1 MCGILGIKSSC
12 LPDKKLFKKSL
23 DLMIHRGPDSGDI
36 YETSSSMFGHR
47 RLKIIDLSEAANQPM
62 TSKDNLY
69 TIIFNGEIY
78 NYQIIAKELKSLG
91 YDFKTNG
98 DTEVLLNG
106 FHAWGENLLEKI
118 NGMFSFAI
126 LNNKTGKIFIAR
138 DRMGIKPLYYYMNND
153 TFIFAS
159 EINSIVSLLNEK
171 LSIDYTSIVDFFT
184 YLYVPETK
192 TIYNNIKKLLPG
204 HCATY
209 HNNKLVISEYWNV
222 NHQHNNKLSLD
233 DTLEKLDFLIND
245 SVKMRLV
252 SDVPVGSFL
261 SGGIDSSLISYYAS
275 KNHQN
280 IKTFYADFG
289 NEYTN
294 DIEIAKNLKT
304 NHFRKSVKDS
314 NISSFNLMKTYG
326 DLHYDTSTLPFYHIA
341 DVASKEVTVC
351 LSGDGGDELFYGYN
365 WYNSYAQSSK
375 YNFIKS
381 MYSFIDP
388 KQILINKQFQRGFK
402 YKKYFISNDLE
413 RYVYI
418 RGGYTKSYLNKV
430 LPESIK
436 NKIPKDYDHYWL
448 YRKYWDLK
456 NANQKSR
463 LQYIDMKNFMVND
476 ILLKVDMM
484 SMLHSL
490 EVRVPFLDH
499 RIVELTH
506 SLDENFI
513 NNKSNKFLLKK
524 IFKQKFPKNLL
535 EKKKIGFGMKNLN
548 FSNNN
553 SFKIFNSIGD
563 SDYKLRNM
571 KYLVE
576 NYI

>member
-1 MCGILGIKSSC
+1 MCGILGIQSSR
-12 LPDKKLFKKSL
+12 LLDRKLFNKSL
-23 DLMIHRGPDSGDI
+23 DLMTHRGPDSGDV
-36 YETSSSMFGHR
+36 YENSNSMLGHR
-47 RLKIIDLSEAANQPM
+47 RLKIIDLSESANQPM
-62 TSKDNLY
+62 SSKDNLY
-69 TIIFNGEIY
+69 TIVFNGEIY
-78 NYQIIAKELKSLG
+78 NYQKIAQELKKLG
-91 YDFKTNG
+91 YKFKTNG

-106 FHAWGENLLEKI
+106 FDAWGENLLDKI
-118 NGMFSFAI
+118 NGMFAFAI

-138 DRMGIKPLYYYMNND
+138 DRLGIKPLYYYINND

-159 EINSIVSLLNEK
+159 EINSIVSLLDNK

-204 HCATY
+204 NCANF
-209 HNNKLVISEYWNV
+209 HNNKFTIREYWNV
-222 NHQHNNKLSLD
+222 NHNIDSKLSVD
-233 DTLEKLDFLIND
+233 DSMEKLDFLIND

-261 SGGIDSSLISYYAS
+261 SGGIDSSLVSYYAS
-275 KNHQN
+275 KNHKN

-289 NEYTN
+289 NQYTN
-294 DIEIAKNLKT
+294 DIEIAKYLKT
-304 NHFRKSVKDS
+304 NHIRRSVRDS
-314 NISSFNLMKTYG
+314 KVNAFDLMKTYG

-365 WYNSYAQSSK
+365 WYNSYAESSK

-381 MYSFIDP
+381 IYSFIDP
-388 KQILINKQFQRGFK
+388 KQLLMNKQFQRGFK
-402 YKKYFISNDLE
+402 FKKYCISNDLE
-413 RYVYI
+413 RYVYL
-418 RGGYTKSYLNKV
+418 RGGYTKSYLNQI

-436 NKIPKDYDHYWL
+436 EKIPKDYDHYWL

-456 NANQKSR
+456 NVNQKSR
-463 LQYIDMKNFMVND
+463 LQYIDLKNFMVND

-506 SLDENFI
+506 SLDENLI
-513 NNKSNKFLLKK
+513 NNKENKFLLKK
-524 IFKQKFPKNLL
+524 IFQQKFPKNLL
-535 EKKKIGFGMKNLN
+535 EKKKIGFGMRNLDFLN
-548 FSNNN
+548 KKSLQMFNNTGSN
-553 SFKIFNSIGD
+553 
-563 SDYKLRNM
+563 DYKLNNM

-576 NYI
+576 NYL